1 VRVGVHPEKITLV
14 PAGQDCPSG
23 ANVLRGTV
31 VVAAFLGVSIQYLI
45 RAAGGEELTVFAQNT
60 GGERAGG
67 SDSLG
72 VGREVQLAW
81 QPQHTFVVA
90 KETTHAE

>member
-1 VRVGVHPEKITLV
+1 MFAPNAE
-14 PAGQDCPSG
+14 G
-23 ANVLRGTV
+23 AEPD
-31 VVAAFLGVSIQYLI
+31 A
-45 RAAGGEELTVFAQNT
+45 
-60 GGERAGG
+60 
-67 SDSLG
+67 LG